1 MEEKKG
7 CSDVSETVLEVGG
20 MVPDI
25 LGTSDFS
32 EMRCKLLVHL
42 AWWQQNQTRRKPK
55 KQETRKQD
63 QTREN

>member
-1 MEEKKG
+1 MEEKRA
-7 CSDVSETVLEVGG
+7 CFDTSDTVLEVGG
-20 MVPDI
+20 MVLDI

-32 EMRCKLLVHL
+32 EMGCKLLVNL

-63 QTREN
+63 QTRET

>member
-1 MEEKKG
+1 
-7 CSDVSETVLEVGG
+7 

-25 LGTSDFS
+25 LGACDFC

-63 QTREN
+63 QTQGKLRNRKPGIIGEFQ

>member
-1 MEEKKG
+1 
-7 CSDVSETVLEVGG
+7 

-25 LGTSDFS
+25 LGASDFS

-63 QTREN
+63 QTWEN